1 MKYKKPIPFK
11 IQKSENHA
19 LLVQVD
25 EMPYFYSQLHYHPE
39 FQITAIVKGEG
50 ILYASNNMSA
60 FTEKDVFFI
69 GTNVPHLL
77 SSSDVYHSNHSP
89 GVKGISLF
97 FDEFSFGKQFFEIK
111 ELQYLQALLQ
121 QSNRVIKVCGDLK
134 EEIFNKIIATPSIK
148 NEQLIITFL
157 EILSLIRQTEK
168 IYLNSEQYHLIL
180 NNNEGGRLNEVL
192 DYTFQHFKQEIT
204 IEQIAKIAFLSRSQF
219 SSFFKLHTGKTYIKF
234 VNELRIENACI
245 LLKNNTYT
253 IEQICYE
260 VGFKNVS
267 NFTRHFKKNKGVT
280 PSQYRKSWMIR

>member
-1 MKYKKPIPFK
+1 M
-11 IQKSENHA
+11 
-19 LLVQVD
+19 
-25 EMPYFYSQLHYHPE
+25 
-39 FQITAIVKGEG
+39 
-50 ILYASNNMSA
+50 
-60 FTEKDVFFI
+60 
-69 GTNVPHLL
+69 
-77 SSSDVYHSNHSP
+77 
-89 GVKGISLF
+89 
-97 FDEFSFGKQFFEIK
+97 
-111 ELQYLQALLQ
+111 
-121 QSNRVIKVCGDLK
+121 
-134 EEIFNKIIATPSIK
+134 
-148 NEQLIITFL
+148 
-157 EILSLIRQTEK
+157 
-168 IYLNSEQYHLIL
+168 
-180 NNNEGGRLNEVL
+180 NEVL